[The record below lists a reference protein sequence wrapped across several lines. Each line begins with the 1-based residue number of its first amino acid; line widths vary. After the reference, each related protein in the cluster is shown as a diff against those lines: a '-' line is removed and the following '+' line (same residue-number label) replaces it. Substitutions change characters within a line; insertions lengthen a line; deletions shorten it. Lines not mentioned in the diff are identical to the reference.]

1 MAKSCAPSIIFIDE
15 FESLASRRDSPKDHE
30 ATKRFKNEFL
40 IQIDELDATD
50 GNVLLLAN
58 SNLPWDIDVAFLRRF
73 ERKILVDLP
82 DDRSR
87 ANIIKHFLPNTSTW
101 PENCWNELISISLNL
116 TGSDLK
122 MACKEASMQQ
132 IRLLIQSKAPST
144 EVPVPVIKF
153 EELKFALQQIKPI
166 MLDSAEKHR
175 KWNEKNGN
183 SLS

>member
-58 SNLPWDIDVAFLRRF
+58 SNLPWDIDGAFLRRF

-82 DDRSR
+82 DDRCR
-87 ANIIKHFLPNTSTW
+87 TNIIKHLLPDTTITW
-101 PENCWNELISISLNL
+101 PEDCWNELISLSVDL

-132 IRLLIQSKAPST
+132 IRLLIQSK
-144 EVPVPVIKF
+144 VPPTQVPIIKF
-153 EELKFALQQIKPI
+153 EELKFALQQIKPT
-166 MLDSAEKHR
+166 MLESAEKHR
-175 KWNEKNGN
+175 KWNEKHGN
-183 SLS
+183 SLI